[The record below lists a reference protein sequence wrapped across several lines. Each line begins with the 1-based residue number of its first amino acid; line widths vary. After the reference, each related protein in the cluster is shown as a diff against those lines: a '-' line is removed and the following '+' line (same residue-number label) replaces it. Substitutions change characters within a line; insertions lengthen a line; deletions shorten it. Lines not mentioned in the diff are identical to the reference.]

1 MKNLSHSNWKVHKM
15 TFENQ
20 KQKLRKTNVYRLT
33 RITNI
38 DQGSGFEI
46 SGVYGGMGKVYYK
59 GLW

>member
-46 SGVYGGMGKVYYK
+46 PGVYGGMDEM
-59 GLW
+59 